1 MGCVHTHQ
9 RIFAIEEWGSS
20 NHVQN
25 VMEKNEE
32 DN

>member
-9 RIFAIEEWGSS
+9 RILAIEEWGSS
-20 NHVQN
+20 SHIQN
-25 VMEKNEE
+25 VMEKIGE